1 MHPMVIG
8 DFANQVPNPVF
19 ILIHVALFIVGAI
32 LAYRCFNSDARTAGW
47 GFALFALAEVSYM
60 TYHLD
65 ITTFLFAHTIS
76 EVLDVVAFVLVFVGF
91 SQRALRPA
99 GT

>member
-1 MHPMVIG
+1 LVIG
-8 DFANQVPNPVF
+8 DFVNYIPNPVF

-32 LAYRCFNSDARTAGW
+32 LAYRSFGAGVSTAGW

-65 ITTFLFAHTIS
+65 ITTFLFAHTLS

-91 SQRALRPA
+91 TQRALRPA
-99 GT
+99 GA